1 MLGMFGLF
9 GRAPELERLDLALRA
24 VGLHPRAVSDAVK
37 LTTVKLLKE
46 FRGGSAPDELSCAAA
61 AELLGYCIL
70 GPEAFRR
77 ADGAAQTEAVEA
89 RLVAAFET
97 HDRVDARLVLLT
109 MHAGLIH
116 PTVVERYQL
125 TTE

>member
-9 GRAPELERLDLALRA
+9 GRAAELERLDLALRA

-37 LTTVKLLKE
+37 LTTIKVLKE
-46 FRGGSAPDELSCAAA
+46 ARGGSVPDQPACVAA
-61 AELLGYCIL
+61 AELLGYCVL
-70 GPEAFRR
+70 GPVAFT
-77 ADGAAQTEAVEA
+77 AANGAARTEAVEA

-97 HDRVDARLVLLT
+97 DGRVDARLVLLS

-125 TTE
+125 TVE